1 MGVILDTSLLI
12 ALERRVFD
20 LDTFIQG
27 REEEPFGIS
36 VITAAELLHG
46 VHRADSVKKRLKREA
61 FVEKIIESFT
71 LYHFDMTTARLYAR
85 LWANLARQGIK
96 VGAHDLMIAATALAY
111 GFSVATFDI
120 RDYGKIKEL
129 TLETVKK

>member
-46 VHRADSVKKRLKREA
+46 VHRADSEKKRLKREA

-71 LYHFDMTTARLYAR
+71 LYPFDMTTARLYAR
-85 LWANLARQGIK
+85 LWAKLARKGIK
-96 VGAHDLMIAATALAY
+96 VGAHDLMIAATALAR